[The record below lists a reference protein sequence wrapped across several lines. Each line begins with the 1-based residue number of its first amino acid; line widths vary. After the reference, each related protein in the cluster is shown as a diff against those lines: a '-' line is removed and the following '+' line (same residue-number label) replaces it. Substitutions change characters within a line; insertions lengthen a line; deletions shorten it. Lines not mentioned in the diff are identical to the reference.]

1 MSKICLKYVWNISGW
16 YKKKSRKY
24 GTIKKKLLQPR
35 EYEIR
40 IEHEIW
46 NSIAG
51 GKLLCVLKTLVLEP
65 KHFCFRILVPMSIKI
80 LRINEKCKPSVRRRR
95 PSSVR
100 RRQNYNY
107 NFCRDHNN
115 NNNKQRLRSVKRLK
129 LTPKLD
135 SVQIQ

>member
-1 MSKICLKYVWNISGW
+1 MKQ
-16 YKKKSRKY
+16 
-24 GTIKKKLLQPR
+24 IKKKLLQPR

-40 IEHEIW
+40 IELEIW

-65 KHFCFRILVPMSIKI
+65 KHFCFRILVPMSIKM
-80 LRINEKCKPSVRRRR
+80 LRINEKCKPSVRR
-95 PSSVR
+95 
-100 RRQNYNY
+100 QNYNY
-107 NFCRDHNN
+107 NFCRDHN

-135 SVQIQ
+135 PVQIQIQGVSRRYRIYQKMNKMKNHENHEYEKHQKY